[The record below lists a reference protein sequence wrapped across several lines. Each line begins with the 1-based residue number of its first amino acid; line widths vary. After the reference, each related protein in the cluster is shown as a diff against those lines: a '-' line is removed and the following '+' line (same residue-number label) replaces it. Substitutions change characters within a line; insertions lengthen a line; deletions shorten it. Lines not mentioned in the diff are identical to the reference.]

1 MMNVFDELAR
11 NARQWPTRP
20 AIVMNRHALDY
31 QSLWREIEALRFQL
45 DRLGVHHGQGIGIL
59 MRNRH
64 HFIIAAMAALGC
76 GGVVMPLDYQLKAAE
91 LADTLTQVPLAVIM
105 TDGSCPHQPEGVHHP
120 LSLLDRTPLG
130 FTRLAGRAA
139 TPLVPWIADPAFI
152 RFTSGTTGAA
162 KGVIL
167 THQGVLE
174 RTQAANAGLKLGSE
188 DAVLW
193 VLPMAYH
200 FFVSIVLYLRV
211 GAAIVL
217 SADALAVLER
227 TQAANAG
234 LKLGSEDAVLWVL
247 PMAYHFFV
255 SIVLYLRV
263 GAAIVL
269 SADALA
275 ESILAAATRHHVTFL
290 YLAPIQVGLLAATAS
305 GHRLPSSLARVMSV
319 SSRLPSQVAHDFQAR
334 HGLPVTQGYGVI
346 EVGLP
351 IMNLTEAAEHPEAI
365 GRPLPGFEV
374 AIVNDTMK
382 PLTDGATGQLALR
395 GPGMFAG
402 YLNPPRSRHD
412 VLYHGWFMT
421 GDLARRDATGLVT
434 IAGRCKSVVNVAGHK
449 VFPEE
454 VAAVL
459 DEHPA
464 VLRSRVTT
472 RRHPRLGETVHADV
486 QMREPRGSLAAE
498 ELLAFC
504 RQRLSHYKVPASLAF
519 VSEIE
524 LTPSGK
530 VRHG

>member
-167 THQGVLE
+167 THQG
-174 RTQAANAGLKLGSE
+174 
-188 DAVLW
+188 
-193 VLPMAYH
+193 
-200 FFVSIVLYLRV
+200 
-211 GAAIVL
+211 
-217 SADALAVLER
+217 VLER